1 MKKLESEKKQ
11 AVSKGNKE
19 ASSREQDLDEELQ
32 NTKNDVLDKIQALK
46 WADQDKKQMKE
57 TISNNEEEIKHLELI
72 NAQAK
77 SKYDD
82 LSANYESLA
91 NKQQEILKNMTESQ
105 KRLHQA
111 KDEMA
116 KKTKAFE
123 KEEQSL

>member
-1 MKKLESEKKQ
+1 
-11 AVSKGNKE
+11 
-19 ASSREQDLDEELQ
+19 
-32 NTKNDVLDKIQALK
+32 
-46 WADQDKKQMKE
+46 MKE
-57 TISNNEEEIKHLELI
+57 TISNDEEEIKHLELI

-91 NKQQEILKNMTESQ
+91 NKQQEILKNMTDSQ

-116 KKTKAFE
+116 KKTKVFE
-123 KEEQSL
+123 KEEQALQKSYDQYKAQEE